1 MSSLTLNS
9 FVDTFASP
17 NAVFDRIREKT
28 ISSWA
33 PFILVLLATLG
44 VMTWYFMTID
54 MYAFMET
61 SMAVSG
67 REVPQAD
74 FEKMMSNESVMRIGS
89 SATIAITFGVM
100 YLVLALF
107 FFLAATLVAE
117 EKYTFGQFFA
127 LICWASLPGLLST
140 ISMGIS
146 YMAASDFVYL
156 SFLDKTSL
164 SSILGMTIESANYD
178 VATAITAGTVWSYA
192 LYGVGFARITRCSA
206 VTATIIGIIPPA
218 LHYGLTYI
226 L

>member
-127 LICWASLPGLLST
+127 SNST
-140 ISMGIS
+140 I
-146 YMAASDFVYL
+146 L
-156 SFLDKTSL
+156 
-164 SSILGMTIESANYD
+164 
-178 VATAITAGTVWSYA
+178 
-192 LYGVGFARITRCSA
+192 
-206 VTATIIGIIPPA
+206 
-218 LHYGLTYI
+218 
-226 L
+226 